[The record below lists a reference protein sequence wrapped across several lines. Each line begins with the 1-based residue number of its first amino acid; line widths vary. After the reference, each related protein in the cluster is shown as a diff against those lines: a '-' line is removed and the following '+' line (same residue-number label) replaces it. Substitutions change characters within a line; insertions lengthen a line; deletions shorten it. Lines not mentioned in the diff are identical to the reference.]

1 MSSRL
6 KIVAGLAAIAVL
18 ALGWSAFAAD
28 DKNGGGDRDGR
39 QQGQWEMPAPPP
51 GAEGAPGGFHG
62 PPPGGPGGPIG
73 GPLGPEGGEVTNG
86 ELNVQR
92 DGEAVTVL
100 VDRGE
105 VAAVDSDSITV
116 SENDGNDVEIPVDED
131 TEVMA
136 GPFEQ
141 DTPAVSDLEEGDQV
155 VVSRDEGGA
164 ATKICLLPD
173 GPPPGLE
180 QDPEAAPGQSG

>member
-6 KIVAGLAAIAVL
+6 KIVLGLAAVAVL
-18 ALGWSAFAAD
+18 ALGWSAFAAGD
-28 DKNGGGDRDGR
+28 RNGGGNHDGQ

-51 GAEGAPGGFHG
+51 GAEGAQSEFPG
-62 PPPGGPGGPIG
+62 PPPGGPGGPG
-73 GPLGPEGGEVTNG
+73 GPLGPEGGELTNG

-105 VAAVDSDSITV
+105 VAAVDSDSVTV
-116 SENDGNDVEIPVDED
+116 SENDGNDVEIPVDEE

-141 DTPAVSDLEEGDQV
+141 DATEVSDLEEGDQV

-180 QDPEAAPGQSG
+180 QAPSEAPGQDG